1 MRKLSFW
8 RVVSALVIIG
18 VLGIGGLGLIV
29 SQPFSGAVAN
39 IPPHIS
45 AERLRQHVKVLSADL
60 YPRSYDQPEKIAR
73 AGAYIADEFRSAG
86 VDPVFQVV
94 RVRGREY
101 QNVIARF
108 GPAEGPTLVVGAHY
122 DSHGQAKAGGG
133 FSPSSHTPG
142 ADDNASGV
150 AGLIELAHYLGKH
163 PPTKP
168 VELVAYV
175 LEEPPFFATDEMGSA
190 WHARAMQVEQREIR
204 LMISLEMIG
213 FFKDEPGSQHF
224 PVAGMS
230 SLYPDRGN
238 FAAVV
243 GRVSD
248 VPAVRRVKAL
258 MQGATDLPIY
268 SINAPEAVKGIDF
281 SDHRNYWRIGV
292 PALMVTD
299 TAFFRN
305 PNYHEPEDTAETL
318 DYERMAK
325 VMQGVCVVVQ
335 QY

>member
-1 MRKLSFW
+1 M
-8 RVVSALVIIG
+8 G
-18 VLGIGGLGLIV
+18 
-29 SQPFSGAVAN
+29 
-39 IPPHIS
+39 
-45 AERLRQHVKVLSADL
+45 
-60 YPRSYDQPEKIAR
+60 
-73 AGAYIADEFRSAG
+73 
-86 VDPVFQVV
+86 
-94 RVRGREY
+94 
-101 QNVIARF
+101 
-108 GPAEGPTLVVGAHY
+108 GAHY

-175 LEEPPFFATDEMGSA
+175 LEEPPFFATGWVAGGRGAGRFRGDD
-190 WHARAMQVEQREIR
+190 R
-204 LMISLEMIG
+204 
-213 FFKDEPGSQHF
+213 FKGGQHF

-268 SINAPEAVKGIDF
+268 SINAPEAVKVDF
-281 SDHRNYWRIGV
+281 PTG
-292 PALMVTD
+292 
-299 TAFFRN
+299 
-305 PNYHEPEDTAETL
+305 
-318 DYERMAK
+318 
-325 VMQGVCVVVQ
+325 GG
-335 QY
+335 